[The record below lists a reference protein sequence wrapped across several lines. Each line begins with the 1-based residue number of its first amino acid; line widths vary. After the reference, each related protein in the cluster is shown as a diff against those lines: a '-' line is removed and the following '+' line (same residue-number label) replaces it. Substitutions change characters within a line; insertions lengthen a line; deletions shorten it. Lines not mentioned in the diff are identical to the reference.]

1 MCAQLHFNTWK
12 EIGVKLDNE
21 HWYDHIPKSIETSKE
36 GKVTTLWNQQ
46 VRTDRTIPNNKPD
59 IIIHDNKKGTC
70 MLIDIAIRGD
80 RNEIKKE
87 GEKILKNKDLI
98 TEIQRMWN
106 VEAKVIPEIKGAT
119 GTISKTLSTW
129 TAYKRSTK
137 LRNY

>member
-1 MCAQLHFNTWK
+1 
-12 EIGVKLDNE
+12 
-21 HWYDHIPKSIETSKE
+21 
-36 GKVTTLWNQQ
+36 
-46 VRTDRTIPNNKPD
+46 
-59 IIIHDNKKGTC
+59 

-119 GTISKTLSTW
+119 GTISKTLST
-129 TAYKRSTK
+129 
-137 LRNY
+137 